1 MPMTSADQL
10 KDKIKNLANSLK
22 IEPQI
27 LLRTYMMERFLE
39 RMANSKYKGDFILKG
54 GLLLAA
60 TFGQNQ
66 RKTMDIDV
74 TLKNQRLEKDLFENI
89 IDDIVKIDIS
99 DHAILKLKDIKEIR
113 EESIYSGLRVSLE
126 VELYKIKM
134 PIKIDIT
141 VGDKITPKE
150 ISYQYPLL
158 LENKTI
164 DIPSYNIETILA
176 EKMES
181 ILVRSDQNTRMK
193 DFYDIYLLV
202 NSGKKIDYKLF
213 QTALRNTAENRK
225 TLALLEKN
233 TRKYIKIIEN
243 SVDLKNLW
251 QGYVHKN
258 SYAADITYEDT
269 IKQIKVVCEKGRLS
283 RLKYLTAEISK

>member
-113 EESIYSGLRVSLE
+113 EESIYPRLRVSLE

-164 DIPSYNIETILA
+164 NIPSYNIETILA

-202 NSGKKIDYKLF
+202 NSGKIIDYKLF
-213 QTALRNTAENRK
+213 QIALRNTAENRK

-251 QGYVHKN
+251 QGYVYKN
-258 SYAADITYEDT
+258 SYAANITYEDT